1 MMLTIVGLAATEPGP
16 SSQLLLLGWDRSS
29 WQITFSVH
37 WIVGVAA
44 LCIILIAIAWKWF
57 SKGYSLKHFEIDQ
70 AEIGIGNSKFSFRP
84 NLTDRQVAYAI
95 WVELSTR
102 KIGLPIDLRHDV
114 IVEIYDSWYN
124 FFSVTRDLIKSIPVA
139 QVKRSGTQAIVKLS
153 IEVLNEGL
161 RPHLTEW
168 QARFRA
174 WYDRELKRY
183 ATAEGKTILDP
194 QQIQEQFPRFKDL
207 QDDLHRVNNALIRYR
222 SKMRELIMR
231 D

>member
-1 MMLTIVGLAATEPGP
+1 MMMVAGQSATESGP
-16 SSQLLLLGWDRSS
+16 STQLLLLGWDQSS
-29 WQITFSVH
+29 WEITFSAH
-37 WIVGVAA
+37 WLVGATILA
-44 LCIILIAIAWKWF
+44 LILIAIAWKWMF
-57 SKGYSLKHFEIDQ
+57 KGYSLKRFEIDQ

-102 KIGLPIDLRHDV
+102 KIGLPIDLKHDV

-124 FFSVTRDLIKSIPVA
+124 FFSVTRDLIKSIPVI
-139 QVKRSGTQAIVKLS
+139 QLKHSGTQAIVKLS

-174 WYDRELKRY
+174 WYVREVKRY
-183 ATAEGKTILDP
+183 EAAEGTQVLDP
-194 QQIQEQFPRFKDL
+194 QQIQEKFPKFTELQTDL
-207 QDDLHRVNNALIRYR
+207 QRVNDALIKYR
-222 SKMRELIMR
+222 RKMRELVMKE
-231 D
+231 

>member
-1 MMLTIVGLAATEPGP
+1 MSAEASTAKASAPISHLLSLTWDQSKWEVGFSMSWTLAGGLIVVVALAV
-16 SSQLLLLGWDRSS
+16 
-29 WQITFSVH
+29 I
-37 WIVGVAA
+37 
-44 LCIILIAIAWKWF
+44 WKWWAG
-57 SKGYSLKHFEIDQ
+57 GYSLKNFEIDQ
-70 AEIGIGNSKFSFRP
+70 AEIGIGTSKFSFKP
-84 NLTDRQVAYAI
+84 NLTDKQVAYAI

-102 KIGLPIDLRHDV
+102 KIGLPIDLKHDV
-114 IVEIYDSWYN
+114 VVEIYDSWYN

-139 QVKRSGTQAIVKLS
+139 QIKRQGTQAIVRLS

-183 ATAEGKTILDP
+183 EDAKDKQVLDP
-194 QQIQEQFPRFKDL
+194 QQIQEHFPHFKELSTDL
-207 QDDLHRVNNALIRYR
+207 QRVNNTLIRYR
-222 SKMRELIMR
+222 NKMRELVMT